1 MEELNMSSCSFMSE
15 GDEKSSAESD
25 RLVTAES
32 NADKAHLQEVNRH
45 LQATIDTLKQQLKEA
60 MDATSAIN
68 GMNDTISQLRS
79 ELADS
84 REKEKQ
90 LTKEIRRIQEEG
102 EEAQEKFNEQVL
114 ALNQQVEAANQK
126 AAAEC
131 EKATKIKKEK
141 RELKA
146 ELDEKSSGLE
156 NIAIELKDVKTS
168 KKKLRGKFIEAA
180 ERVQE
185 LENENQKLKSKIQD
199 SENVANTL
207 TQDIESLKVEL
218 STVESGKQECES
230 TISQLKKE
238 VEKKNGIISTFEEQ
252 FESQRNEMEEC
263 TTERQNILLL
273 VQKMHSALSAAENKV
288 DAVKKEN
295 NDLKTKLAKADKK
308 TNIFSGG
315 DFSTLTIPFEGDIG
329 QKADFY
335 MKLPQYQPVQRLQLV
350 LNEAAKHM
358 KEVEDELALKEEEC
372 AELHNQLDQAVSGQ
386 TPYCQILD
394 TLLKELKDISVKE
407 AQINNANLCRVD
419 TDFIEYMAEKSA
431 ELEPLIRDE
440 LLKDPRFIPSDFFTT
455 TDVNKK
461 IEYIK
466 EIIKCSDVSYTIF
479 TAQFLTNQLLINQL
493 NALMGPLGKMEEISR
508 LDVVGGDFNDI
519 PNLLKSLQDKIN
531 RLKKTRSQLHAL
543 LKREKETSNNL
554 AKSENDLK
562 TRCAQLQ
569 VTNDSLQSEVDV
581 LKVKYQVAS
590 NELLLKSN
598 EENLNQFA
606 NHLRDDLDEQQLEAK
621 QKTDKLEAELEQK
634 TKECCELSELIKKL
648 QVTLQESTKKQNKRY
663 QKTEDALKSQ
673 ISEMQQEI
681 EILNKQLVQKRK
693 LAKRNERS
701 LREQYDASI
710 QEISQHYEESKASL
724 LKTIEDLKQKA
735 AEAREMTKKLQ
746 QNCTES
752 EDKNAKLTNENSDL
766 IAEKKNLN
774 AQLMSIKQQ
783 VQKDK
788 QHLQAQLAGQM
799 MACESKVQTATQEVK
814 AQEEKRY
821 NALLEIVGNSL
832 GAYYGVDDDF
842 NEDVLKQVVSH
853 AKEDLERL
861 QYFQKE
867 ATKL

>member
-1 MEELNMSSCSFMSE
+1 MSE
-15 GDEKSSAESD
+15 NEEKSSAASD
-25 RLVTAES
+25 KLVTAES
-32 NADKAHLQEVNRH
+32 NADKEHLAEVNRQ
-45 LQATIDTLKQQLKEA
+45 LQQTVDTLRGQLRDAMEA
-60 MDATSAIN
+60 ANAIN
-68 GMNDTISQLRS
+68 GMNDTISQLRN
-79 ELADS
+79 ELNDE
-84 REKEKQ
+84 REKERQ
-90 LTKEIRRIQEEG
+90 LNKEIKRLEDESEECHQKYSQDV
-102 EEAQEKFNEQVL
+102 AALSQQIEQ
-114 ALNQQVEAANQK
+114 ANQK
-126 AAAEC
+126 AATEAE
-131 EKATKIKKEK
+131 KSNKLKKEK
-141 RELKA
+141 KELKA

-156 NIAIELKDVKTS
+156 NLAIELKDAKTS
-168 KKKLRGKFIEAA
+168 KKKLRAKFIEAA
-180 ERVQE
+180 EKVQE
-185 LENENQKLKSKIQD
+185 YEKENSQLRAKIQD

-207 TQDIESLKVEL
+207 TQDIEALKVQL
-218 STVESGKQECES
+218 STVESAKQECEA
-230 TISQLKKE
+230 TISQLKRD
-238 VEKKNGIISTFEEQ
+238 VEKKVGIITTFEEQ
-252 FESQRNEMEEC
+252 FESQRNEMEET

-273 VQKMHSALSAAENKV
+273 VQKMHSALAAAEIKV
-288 DAVKKEN
+288 EALKKEN
-295 NDLKTKLAKADKK
+295 SDLKTKLTKAGRK
-308 TNIFSGG
+308 TNICTGG
-315 DFSTLTIPFEGDIG
+315 DFTSLSIPFEGEIG
-329 QKADFY
+329 QKADLY
-335 MKLPQYQPVQRLQLV
+335 MKMPQYQPVQRLQLV

-358 KEVEDELALKEEEC
+358 KETEDALALKEEQC
-372 AELHNQLDQAVSGQ
+372 ANLQNQLDQAVSGQ

-419 TDFIEYMAEKSA
+419 TDFIEYMAQKSA

-455 TDVNKK
+455 ADVNKK

-531 RLKKTRSQLHAL
+531 RLKKTRTQLHAL
-543 LKREKETSNNL
+543 LKKEKETSNNL

-562 TRCAQLQ
+562 TQCAQLQ
-569 VTNDSLQSEVDV
+569 MTNESLQSEVDV

-598 EENLNQFA
+598 AENLNEFA
-606 NHLRDDLDEQQLEAK
+606 NHLRDNLDEQQQEAK
-621 QKTDKLEAELEQK
+621 QRTDRLEAELEQK
-634 TKECCELSELIKKL
+634 TKECSELSELIKKL
-648 QVTLQESTKKQNKRY
+648 QITLQESTKKQSKRY
-663 QKTEDALKSQ
+663 QKTEDALKTQ
-673 ISEMQQEI
+673 IAEMQQQI
-681 EILNKQLVQKRK
+681 EVLEKQITQKKK

-710 QEISQHYEESKASL
+710 QEVSQHYEESKASL

-752 EDKNAKLTNENSDL
+752 EDKNAKLTNENADL

-783 VQKDK
+783 IQKDK
-788 QHLQAQLAGQM
+788 QHLQVQLAAQQ

-814 AQEEKRY
+814 AQEEKHVKD
-821 NALLEIVGNSL
+821 LLDIVGNSL
-832 GAYYGVDDDF
+832 GQWYGVDDDF
-842 NEDVLKQVVSH
+842 TEEMLKQVVSH
-853 AKEDLERL
+853 AREDLERL